1 MREKMMMG
9 NIDLEMSDKELLDEM
24 MSIKYKFST
33 KGSIQIESK
42 DDMRSRG
49 MSSPD
54 RLDAAMYACLDLS
67 RLMNSP
73 YNLSKPGDKVYMDA
87 NEMDARF
94 PFYSDWTW

>member
-1 MREKMMMG
+1 MADS
-9 NIDLEMSDKELLDEM
+9 DLIDEM
-24 MSIKYKFST
+24 MSIKYKFSA

-67 RLMNSP
+67 KLMNSP
-73 YNLSKPGDKVYMDA
+73 YALSQPGDKLYMDA
-87 NEMDARF
+87 NELDVQF
-94 PFYSDWTW
+94 PFYAKWSW